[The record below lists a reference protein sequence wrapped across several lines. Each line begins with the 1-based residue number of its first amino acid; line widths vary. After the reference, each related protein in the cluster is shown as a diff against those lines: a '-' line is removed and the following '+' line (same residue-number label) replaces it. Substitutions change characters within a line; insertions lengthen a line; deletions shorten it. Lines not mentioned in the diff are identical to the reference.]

1 MKELNRKP
9 KPFKTPPIHPTS
21 RSSNANTSNQ
31 VVVTRHTPEA
41 TKTR

>member
-1 MKELNRKP
+1 MKELNRTY
-9 KPFKTPPIHPTS
+9 KPFQTPPTHPTS
-21 RSSNANTSNQ
+21 RSFGANNSNQ